1 MPRPSKVNVLSWSLD
16 SQKQASLIRQL
27 EEELRMAH
35 MRNPDAELRQ
45 HLDALYA
52 EKEHMAKEIF
62 LLRETIKELELRIE
76 TQKQT
81 LASRDESIKKLM
93 EMLQNKGVGSHALE
107 EQRVEMERLRGRLI
121 ESEARARHLE
131 TMLDTRDR
139 DMGKQQKPRGSGVVT
154 WGARTAADGSASP
167 RCEERLR
174 STYGSHI
181 AMMEGIIDTKPKRTL
196 SRKSVLSLES
206 LRRATRIVSDKKA
219 PSLPRSVRQL

>member
-1 MPRPSKVNVLSWSLD
+1 MFIAVDIICSQSWLVGAERITHAHSGGLAKALSCLTLFFLLLLFLPAL
-16 SQKQASLIRQL
+16 QKQASLIRQL

-93 EMLQNKGVGSHALE
+93 EMLQSKGVGACFL
-107 EQRVEMERLRGRLI
+107 
-121 ESEARARHLE
+121 
-131 TMLDTRDR
+131 
-139 DMGKQQKPRGSGVVT
+139 
-154 WGARTAADGSASP
+154 GSAHGLAATPLPPLPSSSP
-167 RCEERLR
+167 PGLAISDTLLNTADAWSIDRLL
-174 STYGSHI
+174 
-181 AMMEGIIDTKPKRTL
+181 ATL
-196 SRKSVLSLES
+196 PRQTTLGPEPLGFQGQNYNNNPASFLF
-206 LRRATRIVSDKKA
+206 LRRS
-219 PSLPRSVRQL
+219 